1 MIEIKIPTSA
11 ASLLLTERMQHEFN
25 MRQNAGYYGEGLD
38 LYDLNYR
45 ELFEIAEI
53 AAFDLVFLLPA
64 EIFSEKNN
72 LAEIITKSIRSLGK
86 SFDCYEFEFYGKQQA
101 KWLIKPIADVFS
113 NANENKTFLTN

>member
-25 MRQNAGYYGEGLD
+25 MRLKTGYYGEGLD
-38 LYDLNYR
+38 LHDLNYR

-64 EIFSEKNN
+64 EIFTEKNN

-86 SFDCYEFEFYGKQQA
+86 TFDCYEFEFYGKSQA
-101 KWLIKPIADVFS
+101 KGLIQPIVDVF
-113 NANENKTFLTN
+113 NVANENKTFLTN